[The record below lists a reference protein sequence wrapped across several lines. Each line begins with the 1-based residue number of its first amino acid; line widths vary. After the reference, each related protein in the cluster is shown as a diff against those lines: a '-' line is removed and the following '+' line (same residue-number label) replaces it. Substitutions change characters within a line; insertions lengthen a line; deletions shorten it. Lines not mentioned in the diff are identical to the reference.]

1 MKCGDNP
8 RLNSARLLQP
18 SSQNIQP
25 VFKNTKNTPRFVLV
39 VSNNVALLP
48 RLERALP
55 QQAVCV
61 QQATLDDHS
70 KVVPPLPI
78 PNRTVKHL
86 SADDS

>member
-1 MKCGDNP
+1 MKQSKHP
-8 RLNSARLLQP
+8 TR
-18 SSQNIQP
+18 IQE
-25 VFKNTKNTPRFVLV
+25 TPKTPLGKALRGSRQS

-48 RLERALP
+48 RLERAMPAKALS
-55 QQAVCV
+55 V

-70 KVVPPLPI
+70 KVVPLLPI